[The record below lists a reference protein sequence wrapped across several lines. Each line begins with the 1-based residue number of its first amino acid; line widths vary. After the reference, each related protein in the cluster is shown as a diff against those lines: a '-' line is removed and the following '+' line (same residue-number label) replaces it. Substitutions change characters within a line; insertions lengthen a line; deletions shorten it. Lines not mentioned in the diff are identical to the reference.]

1 MPLREVWCSKC
12 LFKTRKRKESN
23 VVACGALAV
32 ELDGP
37 PLPNGSVTPSAVV
50 LSSPAHLNDDGKDHF
65 HPYFA
70 LSRPT
75 LPREARDLNKRLGR
89 LTGGQKTELS
99 GLLRIPGTI
108 NWKHPEKPVVEL
120 VSLDDSWRFH
130 WEDLDDLLPEGK
142 KREYAHEAGGEPPV
156 RLGKYQREVWDGKHP
171 ALTDDGEI
179 DRSGTLFKI
188 GCVLW
193 EAGVIRD
200 GYLAVALEE
209 RDHALWDEPK
219 GEGREE
225 SYYLDTA
232 HRVIERK
239 SLSDSEIRLG
249 EKDRSGLPH
258 TYGENE
264 GEESFSPESDPPH
277 KGFGEKETEGGWTL
291 PTKSLE
297 QVIEEAGEET
307 DWIIERLL
315 ARGELT
321 VFAGRAKLSGKTTF
335 WLCGIAA
342 SSRALPHAGL
352 ATRPA
357 RFLYLS
363 EQGNNL
369 TQALKDSGFIDPDT
383 GAIAHGDSIE
393 MVQFKDVSSVP
404 WKKLVRE
411 SAAYAGREGFDA
423 LVVDTSATFTRLK
436 GEQENQASEVGERVR
451 TMRMACQEADIAGV
465 LLRHSGKDGHGRGSS
480 AYEDEADIC
489 VELTRPD
496 GNHGPTVRK
505 LDVFGRHG
513 MWETNI
519 QLRNRRFFGLG
530 DDNRIEF
537 NRAVEE
543 VRRVLGDITT
553 KEDGLKRTEIEER
566 IDEDVGKGTLDRA
579 LTWLEEEVGEIRRE
593 QCEGRGRP
601 YVYWRPDPLDAFSPN
616 LLTGGES
623 SGEKDPDE
631 ENSAYTSPN
640 GGTSFSPEGSVGEG
654 GEKEE
659 ERNGGYTPGMSREE
673 FRALMEVWDEQ
684 SGPWGDPSE
693 AEENTSEAGEEV

>member
-1 MPLREVWCSKC
+1 MATS
-12 LFKTRKRKESN
+12 
-23 VVACGALAV
+23 
-32 ELDGP
+32 
-37 PLPNGSVTPSAVV
+37 PLPSKRGTTPCGM
-50 LSSPAHLNDDGKDHF
+50 SPRGK
-65 HPYFA
+65 A
-70 LSRPT
+70 GKRATTST
-75 LPREARDLNKRLGR
+75 LP
-89 LTGGQKTELS
+89 T
-99 GLLRIPGTI
+99 GLLRGR
-108 NWKHPEKPVVEL
+108 
-120 VSLDDSWRFH
+120 VSLIV
-130 WEDLDDLLPEGK
+130 K
-142 KREYAHEAGGEPPV
+142 
-156 RLGKYQREVWDGKHP
+156 LGLGR
-171 ALTDDGEI
+171 
-179 DRSGTLFKI
+179 KI
-188 GCVLW
+188 GVVFPIPM
-193 EAGVIRD
+193 GKTR
-200 GYLAVALEE
+200 E
-209 RDHALWDEPK
+209 R
-219 GEGREE
+219 
-225 SYYLDTA
+225 
-232 HRVIERK
+232 
-239 SLSDSEIRLG
+239 SLSPQSLTPRTRGLG
-249 EKDRSGLPH
+249 RK
-258 TYGENE
+258 
-264 GEESFSPESDPPH
+264 
-277 KGFGEKETEGGWTL
+277 KQKGGWTL

-436 GEQENQASEVGERVR
+436 GEQENQAPEVGERVR
-451 TMRMACQEADIAGV
+451 VMRVACQQEGIAGV

>member
-1 MPLREVWCSKC
+1 MATS
-12 LFKTRKRKESN
+12 
-23 VVACGALAV
+23 
-32 ELDGP
+32 
-37 PLPNGSVTPSAVV
+37 PLPSKRGTTPCGM
-50 LSSPAHLNDDGKDHF
+50 SPRGK
-65 HPYFA
+65 A
-70 LSRPT
+70 GKRATTST
-75 LPREARDLNKRLGR
+75 LP
-89 LTGGQKTELS
+89 T
-99 GLLRIPGTI
+99 GLLRGR
-108 NWKHPEKPVVEL
+108 
-120 VSLDDSWRFH
+120 VSLIV
-130 WEDLDDLLPEGK
+130 K
-142 KREYAHEAGGEPPV
+142 
-156 RLGKYQREVWDGKHP
+156 LGLGR
-171 ALTDDGEI
+171 
-179 DRSGTLFKI
+179 KI
-188 GCVLW
+188 GVVFPIPM
-193 EAGVIRD
+193 GKTR
-200 GYLAVALEE
+200 E
-209 RDHALWDEPK
+209 R
-219 GEGREE
+219 
-225 SYYLDTA
+225 
-232 HRVIERK
+232 
-239 SLSDSEIRLG
+239 SLSPQSLTPRTRGLG
-249 EKDRSGLPH
+249 RK
-258 TYGENE
+258 
-264 GEESFSPESDPPH
+264 
-277 KGFGEKETEGGWTL
+277 KQKGGWTL

-423 LVVDTSATFTRLK
+423 LIVDTSATFTRLK
-436 GEQENQASEVGERVR
+436 GEQENQAPEVGERVR
-451 TMRMACQEADIAGV
+451 VMRVACQQEGIAGV

-673 FRALMEVWDEQ
+673 FRALMEVWDE
-684 SGPWGDPSE
+684 
-693 AEENTSEAGEEV
+693 